1 MDPLEIQPVINV
13 RVEDMSQSLSYASL
27 QSTITDQFR
36 DSILPIED
44 EGRLDLH
51 AAVKYGDR
59 DLLEELVK
67 QSNGNKSVI
76 NELDSKGRT
85 PADLAAL
92 TGQLDLMNFL
102 IQESG
107 ASFAFKSG
115 ARMRAI
121 ARRRAPFVNQYHEMV
136 ESDLEEA

>member
-1 MDPLEIQPVINV
+1 
-13 RVEDMSQSLSYASL
+13 MSM
-27 QSTITDQFR
+27 QSTITEQFR

-67 QSNGNKSVI
+67 QSGGSKSII
-76 NELDSKGRT
+76 NAVDSRGRT

-92 TGQLDLMNFL
+92 TGQIDLMDFL
-102 IQESG
+102 VQESG

-136 ESDLEEA
+136 ECDLEEA